1 MRVKRFV
8 GENVAETMGKV
19 KRELGSDAVI
29 LQTRQFKEGGLLGFF
44 GKMKV
49 EITAAI
55 EERPTIKPTPA
66 AQREAYATA
75 PSYSGYGDR
84 EATGPNPAY
93 GGFSPG
99 MNVEMSPGIKPGMAS
114 GMISGAGAAIRPQ
127 MSGAPRVYAAEGF
140 PADSP
145 GMSGAAGASG
155 GYGTEEGRLRQELQ
169 QMQTLLQQMNR
180 QLTTLGQEN
189 VVWPGVLQSWAERL
203 RERGIQQPLVK
214 RLLRQVQQSLAE
226 GEWAESQAVW
236 TNIEDSV
243 RRMCA
248 NTAVIQPG
256 VQKPRVVALV
266 GPTGVGKTTTIGK
279 LAAGFSIV
287 DKRKVAL
294 ITADTY
300 RVAAV
305 EQLKTFGEIIGVPVE
320 VVMTP
325 SGLREALAIHRD
337 KELIFIDTAGRSPQ
351 HDLHMSELRAF
362 LDRAQA
368 DLTMLVMSATTN
380 TTDQVQVFNRFAPLA
395 THLIFTKLDETI
407 SPGNLLN
414 VIDQTSLPVAY
425 LTNGQNVPD
434 DIEAATPERLTRY
447 ILGEG
452 KAYA

>member
-19 KRELGSDAVI
+19 KKELGSEAVI
-29 LQTRQFKEGGLLGFF
+29 LQTRQFKEGGFLGFF
-44 GKMKV
+44 GKTMV

-55 EERPTIKPTPA
+55 EERPLPRPA
-66 AQREAYATA
+66 LAATREVYLPEKAEKIAA
-75 PSYSGYGDR
+75 
-84 EATGPNPAY
+84 A
-93 GGFSPG
+93 
-99 MNVEMSPGIKPGMAS
+99 
-114 GMISGAGAAIRPQ
+114 AGAAT
-127 MSGAPRVYAAEGF
+127 GAP
-140 PADSP
+140 
-145 GMSGAAGASG
+145 SG
-155 GYGTEEGRLRQELQ
+155 GEEQLQKELQ
-169 QMQTLLQQMNR
+169 QMQSLLQQMNK
-180 QLTTLGQEN
+180 QLTALGRETT
-189 VVWPGVLQSWAERL
+189 VWPGVLQVWAERL
-203 RERGIQQPLVK
+203 RERGIQEPILK
-214 RLLRQVQQSLAE
+214 RLLRQVQQSLPE
-226 GEWAESQAVW
+226 TEWTESGAVRK
-236 TNIEDSV
+236 NIEESV

-248 NTAVIQPG
+248 HTAAIQPG

-325 SGLREALAIHRD
+325 SGLREALAIHAD

-351 HDLHMSELRAF
+351 HDLHMSELKAF

-380 TTDQVQVFNRFAPLA
+380 AADQVQVFNRFAPLA

-407 SPGNLLN
+407 SPGNLLS

-434 DIEAATPERLTRY
+434 DIEAATPERLMRY
-447 ILGEG
+447 LLGEG
-452 KAYA
+452 